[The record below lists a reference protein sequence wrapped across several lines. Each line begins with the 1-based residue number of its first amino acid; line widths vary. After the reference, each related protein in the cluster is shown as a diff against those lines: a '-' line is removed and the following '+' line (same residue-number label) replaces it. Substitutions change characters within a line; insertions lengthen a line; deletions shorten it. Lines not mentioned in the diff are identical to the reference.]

1 MCPGSIH
8 ISCHNGTPV
17 HFDVE
22 WGNLNSLS
30 NETCDREDRTV
41 LLGLD

>member
-1 MCPGSIH
+1 MYRQYPFAAIT
-8 ISCHNGTPV
+8 GTPV

-41 LLGLD
+41 LLAFN